1 MDVYKLFRWVILAAL
16 ALFTLMVI
24 TLLLEPEYPEVIAA
38 YLDGEGSGPLRD
50 LTLSDVAIVRYGS
63 LGILL
68 AAMGAWLCAL
78 VGMFSFSPWSRKV
91 YIAVVALGILLMPF
105 MGDDFSFPA
114 SGTILTLLS
123 MCDGAL
129 VALLLTAPIR
139 ERFSPGG
146 DAR

>member
-1 MDVYKLFRWVILAAL
+1 MDVYKLFRAVILVAL
-16 ALFTLMVI
+16 ALFTLFVASV
-24 TLLLEPEYPEVIAA
+24 LLEPEYPEVIAA
-38 YLDGEGSGPLRD
+38 YLDGDGSGPLRD
-50 LTLSDVAIVRYGS
+50 LLNSDSPPVRYAS

-68 AAMGAWLCAL
+68 AAMGTWLSAL

-105 MGDDFSFPA
+105 MGDEFSFPA
-114 SGTILTLLS
+114 SGTIQSLLL

-139 ERFSPGG
+139 ERFLRPVT
-146 DAR
+146 